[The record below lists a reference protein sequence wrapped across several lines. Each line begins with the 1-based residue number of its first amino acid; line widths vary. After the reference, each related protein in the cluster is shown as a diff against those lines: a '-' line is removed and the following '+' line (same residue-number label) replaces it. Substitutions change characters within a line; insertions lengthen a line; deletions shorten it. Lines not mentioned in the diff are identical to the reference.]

1 MRQLCCSPRPISA
14 HDALAW
20 LSGQSRQGCIDVTT
34 SQLPKQL
41 SWQHCMQV
49 STLLLTPVC
58 PHTCEHIWRD
68 VLGRLGS
75 ALTAG
80 FPAGKAP
87 SFALSFAGE
96 RDFPCLYCDEITCLM
111 HS

>member
-1 MRQLCCSPRPISA
+1 MRVALLLLTPANPCACASI
-14 HDALAW
+14 LAW
-20 LSGQSRQGCIDVTT
+20 RSGQDGQACVAVTT
-34 SQLPKQL
+34 SLLRKQL

-68 VLGRLGS
+68 VLGRPDS

-80 FPAGKAP
+80 FPAGRAP
-87 SFALSFAGE
+87 DFALSFAGKL
-96 RDFPCLYCDEITCLM
+96 DSPC
-111 HS
+111 SPS